1 MFIPSDVKN
10 ILDTL
15 IRAGFDAYV
24 VGGSLRD
31 ALLGREASDWDVTS
45 AARPERVMEL
55 FSHLR
60 VIPTGLK
67 HGTVTVI
74 TEEGHPI
81 EITTFRTDGSY
92 SDSRHP
98 ESVSFAST
106 VEEDLSRRDF
116 TINAMAYNESRGL
129 VDLFGGKEDLDLRRI
144 RCVGDPETRFRED
157 ALRILRAFRFASQL
171 NFEIDPETLAGA
183 YAARDGLYNIARE
196 RIGVETLKLLDGAS
210 PSRSLSLMG
219 DILGKVLPAPV
230 DQRRVSTVTDLQCDA
245 IGRLAYLLCGASD
258 EDVRTAS
265 HWLRLSSKQASRLQ
279 KLTRLIAPHRLQNLP
294 SDPEMRRIIREYRGD
309 AYAAV
314 KIASHLYKIH
324 PKTEEILRRVEAED
338 PVIDL
343 SRLALNGSDLI
354 KRGVASG
361 AVVGEILSKLLD
373 AVIDDPSLNKPDLL
387 LDLAKKWQKTDKNC
401 E

>member
-1 MFIPSDVKN
+1 MNIPSDVKR

-15 IRAGFDAYV
+15 MDAGFDAYV

-31 ALLGREASDWDVTS
+31 ALLGRDASDWDVTS
-45 AARPERVMEL
+45 AANPERVMEL

-81 EITTFRTDGSY
+81 EITTFRTDGNY

-116 TINAMAYNESRGL
+116 TVNAMAYNPSRGL
-129 VDLFGGKEDLDLRRI
+129 VDLFDGKRDLSERRI
-144 RCVGDPETRFRED
+144 RCVGDPVTRFTED

-171 NFEIDPETLAGA
+171 DFKIDPETLAGA
-183 YAARDGLYNIARE
+183 YAARDGLDNIARE
-196 RIGVETLKLLDGAS
+196 RIGAETLKLLDGAS

-219 DILGKVLPAPV
+219 DILSKVLPTRL
-230 DQRRVSTVTDLQCDA
+230 DERRIERVSDLKCDA
-245 IGRLAYLLCGASD
+245 VGRLAYLLHGCD
-258 EDVRTAS
+258 EDTVRSAAHS
-265 HWLRLSSKQASRLQ
+265 LRLSSKQGPRLLKLSRPV
-279 KLTRLIAPHRLQNLP
+279 APLLLKKIL
-294 SDPEMRRIIREYRGD
+294 SDGEMRRIIREYRD
-309 AYAAV
+309 DTV
-314 KIASHLYKIH
+314 TVVRIASHLC
-324 PKTEEILRRVEAED
+324 EIDPNMENKLRRIAAEK
-338 PVIDL
+338 PVIEL
-343 SRLALNGSDLI
+343 SGLAVNGSDLI
-354 KRGVASG
+354 KCGVASG
-361 AVVGEILSKLLD
+361 AFVGVLLSKLLD
-373 AVIDDPSLNKPDLL
+373 AVIDDPSLNSPELL
-387 LDLAKKWQKTDKNC
+387 LALAQKLQKTELNY

>member
-1 MFIPSDVKN
+1 MFIPSDVKK
-10 ILDTL
+10 ILDRL
-15 IRAGFDAYV
+15 MDVGCDAYV

-74 TEEGHPI
+74 TEEGHPV

-98 ESVSFAST
+98 ESVSFASS
-106 VEEDLSRRDF
+106 VEDDLSRRDF

-129 VDLFGGKEDLDLRRI
+129 VDLFGGKEDLNERRI

-171 NFEIDPETLAGA
+171 DFEIDPETLAGA
-183 YAARDGLYNIARE
+183 YAARDGLDNIARE

-210 PSRSLSLMG
+210 PSRPLSLMG
-219 DILGKVLPAPV
+219 DILGNVLPTPI
-230 DQRRVSTVTDLQCDA
+230 DQRRIESVSELECDA
-245 IGRLAYLLCGASD
+245 VGRLSYLLCGAS
-258 EDVRTAS
+258 EEMVRVAS

-279 KLTRLIAPHRLQNLP
+279 KLVRPIAPHRLQKCP
-294 SDPEMRRIIREYRGD
+294 SDAEMRRIIREYRDD
-309 AYAAV
+309 AATAV
-314 KIASHLYKIH
+314 KIASHLYEIH
-324 PKTEEILRRVEAED
+324 PKTEEVLRRIEAED
-338 PVIDL
+338 PIVDL
-343 SRLALNGSDLI
+343 SRLAVKGSDLI
-354 KRGVASG
+354 KCGVASG
-361 AVVGEILSKLLD
+361 TLVGETLSMLLE
-373 AVIDDPSLNKPDLL
+373 AVIDDPSLNKPDIL
-387 LDLAKKWQKTDKNC
+387 LDLAQKWQKTDKNC